1 MVPKIVVSL
10 EDVSED
16 HKNRYMRTADLPPV
30 QVSLDGNLFDIGV
43 TAVAIEVNGRTA
55 SVGINELEAAL
66 KAIRAVAQFAH
77 NQGANTHD

>member
-1 MVPKIVVSL
+1 MAPKIVISL

-16 HKNRYMRTADLPPV
+16 HKNRYLRTTDLPPV

-43 TAVAIEVNGRTA
+43 AAVAIEVDGKTA

-66 KAIRAVAQFAH
+66 KAIRAVAQLAELK
-77 NQGANTHD
+77 

>member
-1 MVPKIVVSL
+1 MAPKIVISL

-16 HKNRYMRTADLPPV
+16 HKNRYLRTTDLPPV

-43 TAVAIEVNGRTA
+43 TAVAIEVDGKTA

-66 KAIRAVAQFAH
+66 KAIRAVAQLAELK
-77 NQGANTHD
+77 